1 MVATDLF
8 AVASGLG
15 SEVVAAVVPP
25 ACFRPPDPPP
35 PARGERGERTIEFA
49 EWRPRHG
56 ARHLLPSFSALGS
69 GDHAFRFE
77 VSAFAGGEWSPWIG
91 TDAVGPHPLPPVA
104 TSCPVLESR
113 VDEYVAT
120 LPVERVRLRLRLRAD
135 DVEAL
140 LRAPWLAT
148 LSASDGASAGG
159 ASGGGAVRLSVP
171 AVSQMTAPQDVRARI
186 CSPTSVAMVLG
197 YFGAAVDH
205 ERLAAEVFHPGLDR
219 YGVWPAA
226 VRAAGRHGVM
236 GYLLRFPNWTSAAWC
251 LGRGLPIVAS
261 VRYVAGELTGAAVSE
276 TAGHLLVLTGYEDD
290 VVLVN
295 DPAAPD
301 AAGVARRYR
310 LDELTRVWLDRTGVG
325 YVFFRPGYR

>member
-1 MVATDLF
+1 VPTDLF
-8 AVASGLG
+8 AVVSGLG

-25 ACFRPPDPPP
+25 ACFRPPEPPP
-35 PARGERGERTIEFA
+35 PARGEREERTVEFA
-49 EWRPRHG
+49 EWRPRHR
-56 ARHLLPSFSALGS
+56 ARHLLPSFSALGP

-77 VSAFAGGEWSPWIG
+77 VSAFAEGEWSPWIG
-91 TDAVGPHPLPPVA
+91 TATVGPHLLPPVA

-120 LPVERVRLRLRLRAD
+120 RPVERVRLRLRLRAD

-159 ASGGGAVRLSVP
+159 ASGGGAVRLPVP
-171 AVSQMTAPQDVRARI
+171 AVSQMTAPPDVRARI

-236 GYLLRFPNWTSAAWC
+236 GYLLRFPDWTAAAWC
-251 LGRGLPIVAS
+251 LDRGLPIVAS
-261 VRYVAGELTGAAVSE
+261 VRYAAGELTDAAVPE
-276 TAGHLLVLTGYEDD
+276 TAGHLLVLTGYEDG

-301 AAGVARRYR
+301 VAGVARRYR